1 MWPDVLAR
9 LREIKLTPWS
19 LIAQNSEVVELNDNV
34 LVLAFKQPNLRDTFA
49 RREDVQNFLKQAVHD
64 VLLIDLRF
72 DAIVDPSANPSAGSA
87 RPSSPAASPRQASRP
102 QASAADSQPPAAV
115 ADPGPAMEPEPE
127 HSMDDA
133 DLEDDGLSERDL
145 LARTLGATVIQELDS
160 NDS

>member
-19 LIAQNSEVVELNDNV
+19 LIAQNSDVAELNNDV

-49 RREDVQNFLKQAVHD
+49 RREDVQNYLKQAIRD
-64 VLLIDLRF
+64 VLLIDLRL
-72 DAIVDPSANPSAGSA
+72 DAIVDPSATPSDTAARAPTPAPRQAQSSGGAESA
-87 RPSSPAASPRQASRP
+87 SSPAEP
-102 QASAADSQPPAAV
+102 ASAPAPPVEA
-115 ADPGPAMEPEPE
+115 EPE

-145 LARTLGATVIQELDS
+145 LKRTLGATVIQEIQPDG
-160 NDS
+160 NT